1 MSFITENQIDGESFL
16 ELTESD
22 IKELV
27 KPLGVVKKIIR
38 LVREVRSHAVLLRAL
53 YRILSS

>member
-1 MSFITENQIDGESFL
+1 MIDGESFM
-16 ELTESD
+16 ELTEVD

-38 LVREVRSHAVLLRAL
+38 LLREV
-53 YRILSS
+53 I

>member
-1 MSFITENQIDGESFL
+1 M
-16 ELTESD
+16 ELTEVD

-38 LVREVRSHAVLLRAL
+38 LLREV
-53 YRILSS
+53 I